1 MGLMKLRK
9 DGEMVHPS
17 HMWTEGGG
25 LGPLGL
31 LIHEGVGSWGVRL
44 GSSCG
49 CCAGG
54 QDPLLAG
61 NSGCQCRMGPLDGGD
76 SSAGV
81 RSR

>member
-49 CCAGG
+49 CCRGRAAPSVGWELRL
-54 QDPLLAG
+54 PV
-61 NSGCQCRMGPLDGGD
+61 PDG
-76 SSAGV
+76 AP
-81 RSR
+81 